1 MPKKIRWAWTLGV
14 LLITATTVCPVQRPE
29 SAPRHRLLYLTQAA
43 GFQHAALP
51 LSEKVVRELGET
63 SGAFEVTVTRDCS
76 LLTAENLKQ
85 YDAVFFFT
93 TGELPLSESQKA
105 ALLDFIRSGKG
116 FIGVHSAADTLYGWP
131 EYGEMLGGYFDG
143 HPWRQEVIV
152 RVEDRTHPATRHL
165 PESFRI
171 TDEIYQFKNWSRDK
185 VHVLLSLDVS
195 SVDLTRPG
203 VKRTDKD
210 FALAWCRRYGRGR
223 VFYTAFGDD
232 PALWQDERFHKLLLG
247 GIRWALGQLPDTVK

>member
-1 MPKKIRWAWTLGV
+1 MNTIPSRC
-14 LLITATTVCPVQRPE
+14 LLSLLAVNVMTACAAQR
-29 SAPRHRLLYLTQAA
+29 SAPAPRPRLLYLTQAA
-43 GFQHAALP
+43 GFQHAVLP

-63 SGAFEVTVTRDCS
+63 SGAFAVTVARDS
-76 LLTAENLKQ
+76 SVLTAENLKQ

-93 TGELPLSESQKA
+93 TGELPLSADQKA
-105 ALLDFIRSGKG
+105 ALLDFVRSGKG
-116 FIGVHSAADTLYGWP
+116 FIGVHSAADTLYSWP
-131 EYGEMLGGYFDG
+131 EYGEMLGGSFDG
-143 HPWRQEVIV
+143 HPWRQEVVV

-223 VFYTAFGDD
+223 VLYTAFGDD
-232 PALWQDERFHKLLLG
+232 PAVWQDERFHKLLLG
-247 GIRWALGQLPDTVK
+247 GIRWALGQLPDTLK